1 MAGIIGIIIFGAVVG
16 ALARLLL
23 PGKQGI
29 GMIATIVIGIVG
41 ALIGNYIG
49 EAISPDGTMHWIL
62 AVIVAIALLMAYVG
76 FMRRRRTVL

>member
-1 MAGIIGIIIFGAVVG
+1 MAGIIWIIIFGAIVG

-23 PGKQGI
+23 PGRQGI

-49 EAISPDGTMHWIL
+49 ETISPDGTMHWIL

-76 FMRRRRTVL
+76 IMRRRGTVL